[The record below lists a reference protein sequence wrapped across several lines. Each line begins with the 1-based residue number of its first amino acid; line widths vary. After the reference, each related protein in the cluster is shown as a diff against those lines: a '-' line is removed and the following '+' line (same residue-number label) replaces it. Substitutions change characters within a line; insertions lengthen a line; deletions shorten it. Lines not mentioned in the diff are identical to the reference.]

1 MMRPRFWFERISFS
15 DDGNALDCS
24 CKVAAHMP
32 FFNGHFPN
40 MPIMPAVAQIEMI
53 QSLLQQ
59 HSPWETA
66 INNGSKIKFSGRIVP
81 SDVLAIRLQ
90 YKPGKKI
97 GFEIRKDSIVV
108 TSGSFGVERG
118 IDD

>member
-1 MMRPRFWFERISFS
+1 
-15 DDGNALDCS
+15 
-24 CKVAAHMP
+24 
-32 FFNGHFPN
+32 
-40 MPIMPAVAQIEMI
+40 MPAVAQIEMI

-59 HSPWETA
+59 HSPWETV

-108 TSGSFGVERG
+108 TNGSFGVERG

>member
-1 MMRPRFWFERISFS
+1 
-15 DDGNALDCS
+15 
-24 CKVAAHMP
+24 VAATMP

-59 HSPWETA
+59 HSPWEPS
-66 INNGSKIKFSGRIVP
+66 INDGSKIKFSGRIVP
-81 SDVLAIRLQ
+81 GDILAIHLQ

-97 GFEIRKDSIVV
+97 GFEIRKDTVV
-108 TSGSFGVERG
+108 VASGNFGVAEG